1 MHPHVCFEMCV
12 CIYIYINGVCGWEGG
27 YYSFNV
33 QPTMT
38 VIAGQNTFY

>member
-12 CIYIYINGVCGWEGG
+12 CVYIYNIYINGVDGWEGG

-33 QPTMT
+33 QSTMT
-38 VIAGQNTFY
+38 VIAGC